1 MRDLASPQI
10 NQQGLLTPL
19 ILEFG
24 NLDYLQIKNKMAD
37 IQKIGIYLEEFGQD
51 TFILRS
57 YPTWLGRDVE
67 QSVRRI
73 LDSFINVDQGSNA
86 SLIKRIAAQEAQKKI
101 AGRQKLTTA
110 DCGEILTSLR
120 EISDPYHDAQG
131 NLVIVRLKQN
141 DIRKMFKRNE

>member
-86 SLIKRIAAQEAQKKI
+86 SLIKRIAAQEAHKKI
-101 AGRQKLTTA
+101 AGRKKLTTA

-141 DIRKMFKRNE
+141 DLRKMFKRNE

>member
-37 IQKIGIYLEEFGQD
+37 IQKFGIYLEEFGQD

-86 SLIKRIAAQEAQKKI
+86 SLIKRIAAQEAQKK
-101 AGRQKLTTA
+101 
-110 DCGEILTSLR
+110 TSWSPK
-120 EISDPYHDAQG
+120 I
-131 NLVIVRLKQN
+131 NN
-141 DIRKMFKRNE
+141 C